1 MNEGETGVAERAAPG
16 FVHAPDPDNPGWLIW
31 ELSDP
36 TRFNALLGR
45 FRVRMEDGG
54 KVRVRTFPEHQH
66 SNLSNNVHGGALLGY
81 IDVALFAAARMH
93 GIIEAGTAVTLDL
106 SVQFIGAGRVGE
118 PLDLVLEILRETGR
132 LIFMRGIVEQEG
144 GAVIAA
150 FSGTVRKPGRPR

>member
-45 FRVRMEDGG
+45 FRVRMESGG

-144 GAVIAA
+144 GAVVAA

>member
-1 MNEGETGVAERAAPG
+1 MSEGENGVAERAAPG

-45 FRVRMEDGG
+45 FRVRMEDDG

-132 LIFMRGIVEQEG
+132 LIFMRGIAEQEG
-144 GAVIAA
+144 GAVVAA